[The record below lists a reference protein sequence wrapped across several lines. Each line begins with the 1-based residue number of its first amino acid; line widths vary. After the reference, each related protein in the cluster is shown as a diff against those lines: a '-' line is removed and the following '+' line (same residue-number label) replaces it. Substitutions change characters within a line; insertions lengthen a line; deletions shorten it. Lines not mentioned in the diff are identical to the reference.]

1 MTKHRKQGRKS
12 EGEAVAETV
21 DTRQVLMDLVI
32 GAGVRVIES
41 TLSESVRELCGERYG
56 RRSPREPR
64 RWGHQPGELVLGGRR
79 VRVTRPRAR
88 QAGKEL
94 TIPAYAAFQGED
106 PLHERAL
113 EQMLVGVSTRK
124 YRRSLEEFAGLE
136 DWGTSKSAVSRRFVA
151 ETAKQL
157 KTLLTKPL
165 DGFEWTALMLDGL
178 RFGPHLI
185 LVAMGIDVGGN
196 KHVLGWWEGATENA
210 ALCRALLADLIGRGF
225 PATRHLLVV
234 MDGAKALR
242 KAVDEVFADYARVQ
256 RCQAHK
262 QRNVTDLLPK
272 HKQAQVR
279 AAMAR
284 AYRADSHQSALR
296 QLHDLERSL
305 AKEHPG
311 AAASLKEGLEETL
324 TVKRLGLDG
333 ALERSLATTNP
344 IENLHSVTRAIAGR
358 VKRCPNGDTA
368 MRWVCAGVLEAERG
382 FKRLKGYRSMP
393 KLVITLHDLDTEKK
407 MTALRKAG

>member
-12 EGEAVAETV
+12 EAQSVAETV

-32 GAGVRVIES
+32 DAGLQVIER

-56 RRSPREPR
+56 RRSREAPR
-64 RWGHQPGELVLGGRR
+64 RWGRQPGELVLGGRR
-79 VRVTRPRAR
+79 IRVTRPRAR

-94 TIPAYAAFQGED
+94 TIPAYAAFQAAD

-151 ETAKQL
+151 ATAKQL
-157 KTLLTKPL
+157 EALQTKRL
-165 DGFEWTALMLDGL
+165 EGVEWTALMLDGL

-185 LVAMGIDVGGN
+185 LVALGIDAGGN
-196 KHVLGWWEGATENA
+196 KHVLGLWEGATENA

-225 PATRHLLVV
+225 PAARHLLVV

-242 KAVDEVFADYARVQ
+242 KAMDEVFASHALVQ

-262 QRNVTDLLPK
+262 QRNVVDLLPK
-272 HKQAQVR
+272 HKQVQVR
-279 AAMAR
+279 SAMAR
-284 AYRADSHQSALR
+284 AYRADSHESALR
-296 QLHDLERSL
+296 QLHDLVRVLS
-305 AKEHPG
+305 KDHPG

-368 MRWVCAGVLEAERG
+368 MRWVSAAVLEAERG
-382 FKRLKGYRSMP
+382 FKRLKGHRAMP
-393 KLVITLHDLDTEKK
+393 KLVIALHDLDTEKK

>member
-1 MTKHRKQGRKS
+1 M
-12 EGEAVAETV
+12 
-21 DTRQVLMDLVI
+21 
-32 GAGVRVIES
+32 
-41 TLSESVRELCGERYG
+41 
-56 RRSPREPR
+56 
-64 RWGHQPGELVLGGRR
+64 LGGRR
-79 VRVTRPRAR
+79 IRVTRPRAR

-94 TIPAYAAFQGED
+94 TIPAYAAFQAED
-106 PLHERAL
+106 PLKERAL

-136 DWGTSKSAVSRRFVA
+136 DSGTSKSAVSRRFVA

-157 KTLLTKPL
+157 KTLLLRPL
-165 DGFEWTALMLDGL
+165 GGFEWTALMLDGL
-178 RFGPHLI
+178 HFGPHLI
-185 LVAMGIDVGGN
+185 LVALGIDAGGN
-196 KHVLGWWEGATENA
+196 KHVLGLWEGATENA

-225 PATRHLLVV
+225 PAARHLLVV

-242 KAVDEVFADYARVQ
+242 KAVDEVFASHALVQ

-262 QRNVTDLLPK
+262 QRNVVDLLPK

-284 AYRADSHQSALR
+284 AYRADSHESALR
-296 QLHDLERSL
+296 QLHDLVRVLS
-305 AKEHPG
+305 KDHPG

-368 MRWVCAGVLEAERG
+368 MRWVSAAVLEAERG
-382 FKRLKGYRSMP
+382 FKRLKGHRSIL
-393 KLVITLHDLDTEKK
+393 KLVIALHDLDTEKK